1 MFALRQVDEPAVG
14 DRLLIGDP
22 DEPLILEPRIEVA
35 PDTWVGQLMDVPPTP
50 VRDHGTPQ
58 IDARALLAA

>member
-1 MFALRQVDEPAVG
+1 MFALVDEPRVG

-35 PDTWVGQLMDVPPTP
+35 PGTWVGQITDAPPAP
-50 VRDHGTPQ
+50 VRAHGTPQ
-58 IDARALLAA
+58 IDARALLPV